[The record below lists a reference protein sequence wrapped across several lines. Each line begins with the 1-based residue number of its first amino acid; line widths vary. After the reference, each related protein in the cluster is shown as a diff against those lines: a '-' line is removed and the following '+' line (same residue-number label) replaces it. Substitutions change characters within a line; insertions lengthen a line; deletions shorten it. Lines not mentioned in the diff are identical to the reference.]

1 MSDLLLRIQ
10 NDLVDAMKKRDDLR
24 LSVLR
29 MLKSAAQMAQIEKG
43 KDIPLTD
50 DEVLVL
56 VRRLIKQRN
65 EAAEMYRS
73 GGAPDRAQTELD
85 EIKVLDSYQPEQ
97 LPEEEII
104 RIVAEIS
111 SQVGASGP
119 KDLGKVMGKAMA
131 EVKGRADGGKVKDLV
146 LKHLSS
152 ML

>member
-1 MSDLLLRIQ
+1 MTDLELKIQ

-29 MLKSAAQMAQIEKG
+29 MLKSAIQMAQIEKG
-43 KDIPLTD
+43 RGLPLSD
-50 DEVLVL
+50 DEILVI

-73 GGAPDRAQTELD
+73 GGAHDRAESELD

-97 LPEEEII
+97 LSDEEIEK
-104 RIVAEIS
+104 IVTDIS
-111 SQVGASGP
+111 SEVGASGP
-119 KDLGKVMGKAMA
+119 KDMGKVMGKAVA
-131 EVKGRADGGKVKDLV
+131 AVKGRADGGRIKELV

-152 ML
+152 KP

>member
-111 SQVGASGP
+111 SQVGASGL
-119 KDLGKVMGKAMA
+119 KDMGKVMGKAMA

>member
-85 EIKVLDSYQPEQ
+85 EIKVLVAKNGFRLKSYYSNTQKDGYSPTSN
-97 LPEEEII
+97 
-104 RIVAEIS
+104 RTVIVIE
-111 SQVGASGP
+111 
-119 KDLGKVMGKAMA
+119 K
-131 EVKGRADGGKVKDLV
+131 
-146 LKHLSS
+146 
-152 ML
+152 

>member
-56 VRRLIKQRN
+56 VRRVIKHQN
-65 EAAEMYRS
+65 EAA
-73 GGAPDRAQTELD
+73 
-85 EIKVLDSYQPEQ
+85 
-97 LPEEEII
+97 
-104 RIVAEIS
+104 
-111 SQVGASGP
+111 
-119 KDLGKVMGKAMA
+119 
-131 EVKGRADGGKVKDLV
+131 
-146 LKHLSS
+146 
-152 ML
+152 

>member
-10 NDLVDAMKKRDDLR
+10 NDLVEAMKMRDDLR

-50 DEVLVL
+50 DEVIVL

-65 EAAEMYRS
+65 EAAEMYKS
-73 GGAPDRAQTELD
+73 GGAQDRAQKELD
-85 EIKVLDSYQPEQ
+85 EIKVLDSYLPEQ
-97 LPEEEII
+97 MPEEEIMKI
-104 RIVAEIS
+104 IAEIS

-119 KDLGKVMGKAMA
+119 KDMGKVMGKTMA
-131 EVKGRADGGKVKDLV
+131 ELKGRADGGKVKDLV
-146 LKHLSS
+146 LRHLSS
-152 ML
+152 L

>member
-73 GGAPDRAQTELD
+73 GGVPDRAQTELD

-119 KDLGKVMGKAMA
+119 KDMGKVMGKAMA
-131 EVKGRADGGKVKDLV
+131 EVKGRADGGKGTA
-146 LKHLSS
+146 
-152 ML
+152 

>member
-10 NDLVDAMKKRDDLR
+10 NDLVEAMKMRDDLR

-50 DEVLVL
+50 DEVIVL

-65 EAAEMYRS
+65 EAAEMYKS
-73 GGAPDRAQTELD
+73 GGAQDRAQKELD
-85 EIKVLDSYQPEQ
+85 EIKVLDTYLPEQ
-97 LPEEEII
+97 MPEEEIMKI
-104 RIVAEIS
+104 IADIS

-119 KDLGKVMGKAMA
+119 KDMGKVMGKTMA
-131 EVKGRADGGKVKDLV
+131 ELKGRADGGKVKDLV
-146 LKHLSS
+146 LRHLSS
-152 ML
+152 L